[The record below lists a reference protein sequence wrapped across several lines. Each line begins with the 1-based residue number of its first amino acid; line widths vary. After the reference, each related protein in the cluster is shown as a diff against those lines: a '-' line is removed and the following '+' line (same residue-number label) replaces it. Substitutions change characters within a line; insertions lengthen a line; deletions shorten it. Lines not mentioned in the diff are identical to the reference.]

1 MRGIGVSAA
10 PLDSTETPSSGSHSL
25 RVQSFSMADA
35 KKGTRMTD
43 AHKKALAKGR
53 EEGLVVRRYL
63 EALEASRPRR
73 GRRRTPE
80 SIEKRLKV
88 VTEQLET
95 QENPLTRL
103 HLLQEQ
109 MDLEDELAQGEEGF
123 DVAPFEK
130 DFVKVA
136 KAYGE
141 RKGIS
146 YAAWRS
152 IGVAP
157 PV

>member
-1 MRGIGVSAA
+1 MS
-10 PLDSTETPSSGSHSL
+10 
-25 RVQSFSMADA
+25 
-35 KKGTRMTD
+35 D

-53 EEGLVVRRYL
+53 EEGLTVRRYL

-80 SIEKRLKV
+80 SIEKRLQV
-88 VTEQLET
+88 VTEQLEI

-103 HLLQEQ
+103 QLLQEQ
-109 MDLEDELAQGEEGF
+109 MDLEDELAQREEVF
-123 DVAPFEK
+123 DIAPLEK
-130 DFVKVA
+130 AFVKVA
-136 KAYGE
+136 KGYGE

-157 PV
+157 AVLVKAGISRARG